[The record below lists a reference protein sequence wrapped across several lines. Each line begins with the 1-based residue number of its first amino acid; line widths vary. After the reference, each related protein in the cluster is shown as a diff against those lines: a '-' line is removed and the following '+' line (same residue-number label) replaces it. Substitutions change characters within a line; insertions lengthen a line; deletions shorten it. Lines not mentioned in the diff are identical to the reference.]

1 MQVEVIILALSF
13 ALCGTFPWHQTP
25 SGQEARPRADPCPS
39 ADLIA
44 PCECWEEEELPGVA
58 SLMCEEVD
66 GAHALDT
73 VFLQDFPNP
82 NLMSLTV
89 ARSNLGHLPQDIFH
103 GKTFQSVRLT
113 GGGVSSLAPAAL
125 DNSRETLTQFFVNDN
140 QLTNFSLQDLHLFPH
155 VNALYLSN
163 NQLLSIDALVGMPEQ
178 ATLSAFFVS
187 QNYLTSLH
195 PDVFKSVPGI
205 GSLRLDNNR
214 LTHLSPRLFYPLY
227 QLQVLT
233 LYDNTLLQLGTGD
246 LWFSTPILR
255 SLDLRNNGPGL
266 LWEADV
272 FRGVGFDTKV
282 DLANNRFHKLE
293 YDVFGPVLKNVS
305 TFFGFVSFVGNYL
318 TCDCSVLWL
327 VMDEALQRHAYSAT
341 CKNFTYVDDLDRDAM
356 VAECA
361 TGPMVRGNGDG
372 ADSEN
377 GEDNDL

>member
-1 MQVEVIILALSF
+1 
-13 ALCGTFPWHQTP
+13 
-25 SGQEARPRADPCPS
+25 
-39 ADLIA
+39 
-44 PCECWEEEELPGVA
+44 
-58 SLMCEEVD
+58 
-66 GAHALDT
+66 
-73 VFLQDFPNP
+73 
-82 NLMSLTV
+82 MSLTV

-356 VAECA
+356 VRNAH
-361 TGPMVRGNGDG
+361 GPDGAWEGMVGIVRMVRIMICRMIC
-372 ADSEN
+372 EV
-377 GEDNDL
+377 